1 MIFEWYRLA
10 MWRNVWV
17 NEGEQRKERKRERKG
32 GKEEKRRHK
41 KYVRRKKRDLWNKRN
56 EAQIKKNIRTS
67 PNAKA
72 KCINA
77 L

>member
-1 MIFEWYRLA
+1 
-10 MWRNVWV
+10 MWQSKKKKTK
-17 NEGEQRKERKRERKG
+17 GEQREERKG
-32 GKEEKRRHK
+32 GKDGKRRHK
-41 KYVRRKKRDLWNKRN
+41 KYVRRKKRDLRTQKWSTN
-56 EAQIKKNIRTS
+56 EKNIRTS